1 MPDDLRLR
9 VQVSSAQASFKYLS
23 ALASDKERR
32 AWLQTAANDYAA
44 RLDVLAAGGTAPAPQ
59 IKTHSSPAP
68 SQALPPPT
76 DTADALASFMS
87 APLELGDLSSKA
99 WRQ

>member
-23 ALASDKERR
+23 ALATDKERR
-32 AWLQTAANDYAA
+32 AWLQTAANDYAS
-44 RLDVLAAGGTAPAPQ
+44 RLDVLAAGGT
-59 IKTHSSPAP
+59 S
-68 SQALPPPT
+68 PPPQPRPLAVLPSAQASA
-76 DTADALASFMS
+76 DAADALASFMK

-99 WRQ
+99 WSQ

>member
-23 ALASDKERR
+23 ALSTDKERR

-44 RLDVLAAGGTAPAPQ
+44 RLDVLASGSTTPAQVSREP
-59 IKTHSSPAP
+59 TSSPQVAAAQP
-68 SQALPPPT
+68 
-76 DTADALASFMS
+76 TADSGAALAEFLT
-87 APLELGDLSSKA
+87 APLELGDLSSRA

>member
-23 ALASDKERR
+23 ALATDKERR
-32 AWLQTAANDYAA
+32 AWLQTAANDYAS
-44 RLDVLAAGGTAPAPQ
+44 RLDVLAAGGTSPPAQPR
-59 IKTHSSPAP
+59 PLA
-68 SQALPPPT
+68 ALPSAQPQASA
-76 DTADALASFMS
+76 DSADALASFMK

-99 WRQ
+99 WSQ